1 MTEAQ
6 SGRKVTR
13 REALKLGAAAV
24 IGLGAGVAG
33 LELLQG
39 PNISSLN
46 NKVTNLT
53 AQLSSVQS
61 QLTSANS
68 QLASAQGQLA
78 GANSALAT
86 SQSQA
91 ASQPFYL
98 DAANKQIVLQA
109 TVNNAAFT
117 NPTVHSIVW
126 DQGKNASIAMFNP
139 TSTPEE
145 LYNGLIKLGATP
157 GNTVQLTSAK
167 GTLETGT
174 PIKVYVTWPG
184 AQKYTLQQLIKNYD
198 GTFVFGGNLDT
209 NKSLGTG
216 CETCLQ
222 SCAVGITS
230 SGTIGWLSGV
240 GWTLDSTIVPQ
251 GQAVTIYIQ
260 PQL

>member
-1 MTEAQ
+1 M
-6 SGRKVTR
+6 
-13 REALKLGAAAV
+13 
-24 IGLGAGVAG
+24 
-33 LELLQG
+33 ELLQG

-46 NKVTNLT
+46 TKVSNLT
-53 AQLSSVQS
+53 TQLSSVQS
-61 QLTSANS
+61 QLASANS
-68 QLASAQGQLA
+68 QLASSQSQLA
-78 GANSALAT
+78 STQSQLTGANSALSA

-91 ASQPFYL
+91 ANQPFYL
-98 DAANKQIVLQA
+98 DSANKQIVIQA

-145 LYNGLIKLGATP
+145 LYNGLAKLGASP
-157 GNTVQLTSAK
+157 GNIVQLTSAK

-174 PIKVYVTWPG
+174 PIKVYVTWQG
-184 AQKYTLQQLIKNYD
+184 AQKYTLQELIKGYD

-216 CETCLQ
+216 CEICLQ
-222 SCAVGITS
+222 SCAVGIVS
-230 SGTIGWLSGV
+230 SGTIGWLTGV
-240 GWTLDSTIVPQ
+240 GWTLDPAKVPQ